1 MLLFYVKARWYIRVN
16 QVSDAHT
23 DIGFKG
29 NYTKSIIVKNK
40 VSVIIENSIIIYNLC
55 FMKHQEAKQQF
66 IETWGTLGSQ
76 WGVNKS
82 IAQIHAL
89 LLISPSPLT
98 TDDIMEEL
106 QISRG
111 NANMS
116 IRQLLDW
123 GIVYK
128 KSIAGDRKEYFIAE
142 KDVWKWALKI
152 GNVRKQRELNPVL
165 DLLKDI
171 AENKEPAKTEE
182 EKEFAKQIKE
192 LNAFTQQIGNLA
204 DKLFLS
210 PKGELLF
217 KVLKMF
223 A

>member
-1 MLLFYVKARWYIRVN
+1 
-16 QVSDAHT
+16 
-23 DIGFKG
+23 
-29 NYTKSIIVKNK
+29 
-40 VSVIIENSIIIYNLC
+40 
-55 FMKHQEAKQQF
+55 MKYSEGKEKF

-82 IAQIHAL
+82 IAQVQAL
-89 LLISPSPLT
+89 LLISPRPLT

-106 QISRG
+106 KISRG

-128 KSIAGDRKEYFIAE
+128 KSVAGDRKEYFIAE

-171 AENKEPAKTEE
+171 SENTDKAKTAE
-182 EKEFAKQIKE
+182 EKEFAKQVKE
-192 LNAFTQQIGNLA
+192 LNVFTQQLGSLA
-204 DKLFLS
+204 DKVFLT
-210 PKGELLF
+210 PGGAMLF
-217 KVLKMF
+217 KLLKMF

>member
-1 MLLFYVKARWYIRVN
+1 
-16 QVSDAHT
+16 
-23 DIGFKG
+23 
-29 NYTKSIIVKNK
+29 
-40 VSVIIENSIIIYNLC
+40 
-55 FMKHQEAKQQF
+55 MKHAEAKTKF

-82 IAQIHAL
+82 IAQVQAL
-89 LLISPSPLT
+89 LLVAPAPLT

-106 QISRG
+106 KISRG

-128 KSIAGDRKEYFIAE
+128 KSVAGDRKEYFIAE

-165 DLLKDI
+165 DLLKEI
-171 AENKEPAKTEE
+171 SGNKETAKTEE
-182 EKEFAKQIKE
+182 EKEFVKQIKE
-192 LNAFTQQIGNLA
+192 LNAFTQQLGSLA
-204 DKLFLS
+204 DKVFLT
-210 PKGELLF
+210 PGGAMLF
-217 KVLKMF
+217 KMLKMF

>member
-1 MLLFYVKARWYIRVN
+1 MKHSEA
-16 QVSDAHT
+16 
-23 DIGFKG
+23 
-29 NYTKSIIVKNK
+29 KNK
-40 VSVIIENSIIIYNLC
+40 
-55 FMKHQEAKQQF
+55 F

-82 IAQIHAL
+82 IAQVQAL
-89 LLISPSPLT
+89 LLISPNPLT

-106 QISRG
+106 KISRG

-123 GIVYK
+123 AIVYK
-128 KSIAGDRKEYFIAE
+128 KSVAGDRKEYFVAE

-165 DLLKDI
+165 SLLKEISED
-171 AENKEPAKTEE
+171 KEVAKTAE
-182 EKEFAKQIKE
+182 EKEFTKQIKE
-192 LNAFTQQIGNLA
+192 LNAFTQQLGNLA

-217 KVLKMF
+217 RILKTF
-223 A
+223 S

>member
-1 MLLFYVKARWYIRVN
+1 
-16 QVSDAHT
+16 
-23 DIGFKG
+23 
-29 NYTKSIIVKNK
+29 
-40 VSVIIENSIIIYNLC
+40 
-55 FMKHQEAKQQF
+55 MKHSEARDKF

-76 WGVNKS
+76 WGINKS

-89 LLISPSPLT
+89 LLIAPGPLT

-106 QISRG
+106 KVSRG

-123 GIVYK
+123 GIIYK
-128 KSIAGDRKEYFIAE
+128 KSVAGDRKEYFVAE

-152 GNVRKQRELNPVL
+152 GGVRKQRELNPVL
-165 DLLKDI
+165 DLLKEI
-171 AENKEPAKTEE
+171 AGTKEAATTEE
-182 EKEFAKQIKE
+182 EKEFVRQMKD
-192 LNAFTQQIGNLA
+192 LNAFTQQIGRLA

-210 PKGELLF
+210 PKGELLI
-217 KVLKMF
+217 KILKTF

>member
-1 MLLFYVKARWYIRVN
+1 
-16 QVSDAHT
+16 
-23 DIGFKG
+23 
-29 NYTKSIIVKNK
+29 
-40 VSVIIENSIIIYNLC
+40 
-55 FMKHQEAKQQF
+55 MKHAEARDKF

-82 IAQIHAL
+82 IAQVQAL
-89 LLISPSPLT
+89 LLIAPQPLS

-106 QISRG
+106 KISRG

-116 IRQLLDW
+116 IRQLMDW

-165 DLLKDI
+165 DLLKEI
-171 AENKEPAKTEE
+171 SEGKTVGPFE
-182 EKEFAKQIKE
+182 
-192 LNAFTQQIGNLA
+192 TA
-204 DKLFLS
+204 DEAINYLKKL
-210 PKGELLF
+210 
-217 KVLKMF
+217 
-223 A
+223 

>member
-1 MLLFYVKARWYIRVN
+1 
-16 QVSDAHT
+16 
-23 DIGFKG
+23 
-29 NYTKSIIVKNK
+29 
-40 VSVIIENSIIIYNLC
+40 
-55 FMKHQEAKQQF
+55 MKYSEGKEKF

-82 IAQIHAL
+82 IAQVQAL
-89 LLISPSPLT
+89 LLISPKPLA
-98 TDDIMEEL
+98 TDEIMEEL
-106 QISRG
+106 KISRG

-128 KSIAGDRKEYFIAE
+128 KSVAGDRKEYFIAE

-171 AENKEPAKTEE
+171 SENSEVAKTQE
-182 EKEFAKQIKE
+182 EKEFAKQMKE
-192 LNAFTQQIGNLA
+192 LNAFTQQLGSLA
-204 DKLFLS
+204 DKVFLT
-210 PKGELLF
+210 PGGAILF
-217 KVLKMF
+217 KMLKMF

>member
-1 MLLFYVKARWYIRVN
+1 
-16 QVSDAHT
+16 
-23 DIGFKG
+23 
-29 NYTKSIIVKNK
+29 
-40 VSVIIENSIIIYNLC
+40 
-55 FMKHQEAKQQF
+55 MKHSEAREKF

-82 IAQIHAL
+82 IAQIQAL
-89 LLISPSPLT
+89 LLIAPDPLT
-98 TDDIMEEL
+98 TDEIMEEL
-106 QISRG
+106 KISRG

-128 KSIAGDRKEYFIAE
+128 KSVAGDRKEYFVAE

-152 GNVRKQRELNPVL
+152 GSVRKQRELNPVL
-165 DLLKDI
+165 DMLKEI
-171 AENKEPAKTEE
+171 ANSKETARTAE

-192 LNAFTQQIGNLA
+192 LNAFTQQVGKLA
-204 DKLFLS
+204 DNLFS
-210 PKGELLF
+210 SAKGEMLF
-217 KVLKMF
+217 KLLKMF

>member
-1 MLLFYVKARWYIRVN
+1 MRYSEGKE
-16 QVSDAHT
+16 
-23 DIGFKG
+23 K
-29 NYTKSIIVKNK
+29 
-40 VSVIIENSIIIYNLC
+40 
-55 FMKHQEAKQQF
+55 F

-82 IAQIHAL
+82 IAQVQAL
-89 LLISPSPLT
+89 LLISPKPLS
-98 TDDIMEEL
+98 TDDIMAEL
-106 QISRG
+106 KISRG

-128 KSIAGDRKEYFIAE
+128 KSVAGDRKEYFIAE

-165 DLLKDI
+165 NLLKEISESSD
-171 AENKEPAKTEE
+171 KAKTEE

-192 LNAFTQQIGNLA
+192 LNVFAQQLGSLA
-204 DKLFLS
+204 DKVFLT
-210 PKGELLF
+210 PGGAMLF
-217 KVLKMF
+217 KMLKMF

>member
-1 MLLFYVKARWYIRVN
+1 
-16 QVSDAHT
+16 
-23 DIGFKG
+23 
-29 NYTKSIIVKNK
+29 
-40 VSVIIENSIIIYNLC
+40 
-55 FMKHQEAKQQF
+55 MKYSEGKEKF

-82 IAQIHAL
+82 IAQVQAL
-89 LLISPSPLT
+89 LLIAPKALT

-106 QISRG
+106 KISRG

-128 KSIAGDRKEYFIAE
+128 KSVAGDRKEYFIAE

-165 DLLKDI
+165 DLLKEI
-171 AENKEPAKTEE
+171 SENSEKAKTEE
-182 EKEFAKQIKE
+182 EREFSRQIKE
-192 LNAFTQQIGNLA
+192 LNAFTQQLGSVA
-204 DKLFLS
+204 DKIFLT
-210 PKGELLF
+210 PGGAMLF
-217 KVLKMF
+217 KMLKMF

>member
-1 MLLFYVKARWYIRVN
+1 
-16 QVSDAHT
+16 
-23 DIGFKG
+23 
-29 NYTKSIIVKNK
+29 
-40 VSVIIENSIIIYNLC
+40 
-55 FMKHQEAKQQF
+55 MKYSEGKEKF

-82 IAQIHAL
+82 IAQVQAL
-89 LLISPSPLT
+89 LLIAPKALT

-106 QISRG
+106 KISRG

-128 KSIAGDRKEYFIAE
+128 KSVAGDRKEYFIAE

-165 DLLKDI
+165 DLLKEI
-171 AENKEPAKTEE
+171 SENCEKAKTEE
-182 EKEFAKQIKE
+182 EKEFSRQIKE
-192 LNAFTQQIGNLA
+192 LNAFTQQLGSVA
-204 DKLFLS
+204 DKIFLT
-210 PKGELLF
+210 PGGTMLF
-217 KVLKMF
+217 KMLKMF

>member
-1 MLLFYVKARWYIRVN
+1 
-16 QVSDAHT
+16 
-23 DIGFKG
+23 
-29 NYTKSIIVKNK
+29 
-40 VSVIIENSIIIYNLC
+40 
-55 FMKHQEAKQQF
+55 MKYAEGKEKF

-82 IAQIHAL
+82 IAQVQAL
-89 LLISPSPLT
+89 LLISPRPLT

-106 QISRG
+106 KISRG

-128 KSIAGDRKEYFIAE
+128 KSVAGDRKEYFIAE

-165 DLLKDI
+165 DLLKNI
-171 AENKEPAKTEE
+171 SENSEKAKTEE
-182 EKEFAKQIKE
+182 EKEFAKQIKD
-192 LNAFTQQIGNLA
+192 LNAFTQQLGNLA
-204 DKLFLS
+204 DKVFLT
-210 PKGELLF
+210 PGGAALF
-217 KVLKMF
+217 KMLKMF

>member
-1 MLLFYVKARWYIRVN
+1 
-16 QVSDAHT
+16 
-23 DIGFKG
+23 
-29 NYTKSIIVKNK
+29 
-40 VSVIIENSIIIYNLC
+40 
-55 FMKHQEAKQQF
+55 MKYLEGKEKF

-82 IAQIHAL
+82 IAQVQAL
-89 LLISPSPLT
+89 LLISPKPLS
-98 TDDIMEEL
+98 TDDIMAEL
-106 QISRG
+106 KISRG

-128 KSIAGDRKEYFIAE
+128 KSVAGDRKEYFIAE

-165 DLLKDI
+165 NLLKEI
-171 AENKEPAKTEE
+171 SENTDRAKTEE

-192 LNAFTQQIGNLA
+192 LNVFTQQLGSLA
-204 DKLFLS
+204 DKVFLT
-210 PKGELLF
+210 PGGAMLF
-217 KVLKMF
+217 KMLKMF

>member
-1 MLLFYVKARWYIRVN
+1 
-16 QVSDAHT
+16 
-23 DIGFKG
+23 
-29 NYTKSIIVKNK
+29 
-40 VSVIIENSIIIYNLC
+40 
-55 FMKHQEAKQQF
+55 MKYSEGKEKF

-82 IAQIHAL
+82 IAQVQAL
-89 LLISPSPLT
+89 LLISPKPLT

-106 QISRG
+106 KISRG

-128 KSIAGDRKEYFIAE
+128 KSVAGDRKEYFIAE

-165 DLLKDI
+165 DLLKEI
-171 AENKEPAKTEE
+171 SENTEKAKTQE
-182 EKEFAKQIKE
+182 EKEFATQIKE
-192 LNAFTQQIGNLA
+192 LNAFTQQLGSLA
-204 DKLFLS
+204 DKVFLT
-210 PKGELLF
+210 PGGAMLF
-217 KVLKMF
+217 KMLKMF

>member
-1 MLLFYVKARWYIRVN
+1 
-16 QVSDAHT
+16 
-23 DIGFKG
+23 
-29 NYTKSIIVKNK
+29 
-40 VSVIIENSIIIYNLC
+40 
-55 FMKHQEAKQQF
+55 MKYSEGKEKF

-82 IAQIHAL
+82 IAQVQAL
-89 LLISPSPLT
+89 LLISPNPLT
-98 TDDIMEEL
+98 TDDIMGEL
-106 QISRG
+106 KISRG

-128 KSIAGDRKEYFIAE
+128 KSVAGDRKEYFIAE

-165 DLLKDI
+165 DLLKEI
-171 AENKEPAKTEE
+171 TENTGAGKTQE
-182 EKEFAKQIKE
+182 EKEFAKQVKE
-192 LNAFTQQIGNLA
+192 LNAFTQQLGSLA
-204 DKLFLS
+204 DKVFLT
-210 PKGELLF
+210 PGGAMLF
-217 KVLKMF
+217 KMLKMF

>member
-1 MLLFYVKARWYIRVN
+1 
-16 QVSDAHT
+16 
-23 DIGFKG
+23 
-29 NYTKSIIVKNK
+29 
-40 VSVIIENSIIIYNLC
+40 
-55 FMKHQEAKQQF
+55 MKYAEGKEKF

-82 IAQIHAL
+82 IAQVQAL
-89 LLISPSPLT
+89 LLISPKALT

-106 QISRG
+106 KISRG

-128 KSIAGDRKEYFIAE
+128 KSVAGDRKEYFIAE

-171 AENKEPAKTEE
+171 SQNSEKPRTAE
-182 EKEFAKQIKE
+182 EKEFTRQIQE
-192 LNAFTQQIGNLA
+192 LNAFTQQLGSVA
-204 DKLFLS
+204 DKIFLT
-210 PKGELLF
+210 PGGAMLF
-217 KVLKMF
+217 KMLKMF